1 MTGVQTCALPIWV
14 LRAATGIRTSTS
26 LLRLLRAAT
35 MAYAPLAGAANSE
48 HTDDNLAGDAI
59 MKPIT
64 AILMASV
71 LAVLGGCMV
80 VPVSPGYYAG
90 PPVYAAPPA
99 AYYSP
104 PAYYG
109 PSIGV
114 GIYGG
119 GRGYRYR

>member
-1 MTGVQTCALPIWV
+1 
-14 LRAATGIRTSTS
+14 
-26 LLRLLRAAT
+26 